1 MTNNTLHATP
11 SQRVLRM
18 VPGLSFWPWGPTRH
32 LCSLGAAAEFGH
44 KVSSQ
49 LVPRGAQGEM
59 LKLLWHLFPFL
70 GPLVETK

>member
-1 MTNNTLHATP
+1 MTNALHAAA

-32 LCSLGAAAEFGH
+32 YCGWGAAAEFGH

-49 LVPRGAQGEM
+49 LVPGGAQGEM
-59 LKLLWHLFPFL
+59 LELLWHLFPFL
-70 GPLVETK
+70 GPLEETE